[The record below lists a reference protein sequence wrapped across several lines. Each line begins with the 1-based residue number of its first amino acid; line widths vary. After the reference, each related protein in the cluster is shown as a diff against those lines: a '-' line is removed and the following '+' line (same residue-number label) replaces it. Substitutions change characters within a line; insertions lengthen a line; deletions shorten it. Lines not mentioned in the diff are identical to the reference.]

1 MSNIVQGY
9 TGAVTAA
16 ASISLGLN
24 MFLRKASTLKPF
36 IKNILQRIVPVPAII
51 TASTLNVLLMRKH
64 ELTEGIDVSDK
75 NGKVIGTS
83 QIAAK
88 SALTE
93 MAVSRAALGGSCM
106 LLPALLMSSIER
118 VHVLKRIPKLKMPV
132 NLLICAGSF
141 FVTLPACNAIY
152 PQISKVKV
160 ELLEPSIKA
169 NTKETIVYYNR
180 GL

>member
-1 MSNIVQGY
+1 MIF
-9 TGAVTAA
+9 
-16 ASISLGLN
+16 ILN
-24 MFLRKASTLKPF
+24 FF
-36 IKNILQRIVPVPAII
+36 IQL
-51 TASTLNVLLMRKH
+51 RKH

-118 VHVLKRIPKLKMPV
+118 FFEY
-132 NLLICAGSF
+132 LINVAGG
-141 FVTLPACNAIY
+141 
-152 PQISKVKV
+152 
-160 ELLEPSIKA
+160 
-169 NTKETIVYYNR
+169 R
-180 GL
+180 